1 MTEKV
6 GKKKLEDILVKSPM
20 QKEDLYSRLP
30 ELHKQFIESLRGPK
44 GNDAPKPTREELTE
58 SIKPHLGLVSES
70 VAKLIPKP
78 FNGLNGI
85 DGENG
90 KDGNDGEKGERGMR
104 GLRGEKGDPGEKGY
118 QGDAGEKGKDG
129 SPDTPEQ
136 IIAKIHKAKVFI
148 KPTMI
153 EGFADMQ
160 NDIAT
165 TKKRTQSFSNIG
177 GPTQLNIKNAG
188 AVVGRVET
196 VNFTGAT
203 ITPVG
208 DGREVNI
215 AISGGGTTWITDEV
229 PSGSGTSFTIAH
241 TPVAGTFKLYRGG
254 AKQQGGGGD
263 FTLIG
268 TALTLNT
275 ALVASEILLCDYGY

>member
-1 MTEKV
+1 MTEKA
-6 GKKKLEDILVKSPM
+6 GKKNLEDILVKSPI
-20 QKEDLYSRLP
+20 QKEDLTDPAR
-30 ELHKQFIESLRGPK
+30 EAHRQFFESLRGPK
-44 GNDAPKPTREELTE
+44 GADSPKPTAEELTE
-58 SIKPHLGLVSES
+58 AIRPHLGMLIEHVS
-70 VAKLIPKP
+70 KKIPKP
-78 FNGLNGI
+78 FNGM
-85 DGENG
+85 DGVDG
-90 KDGNDGEKGERGMR
+90 KDGVDGNVGEKGEKGLR
-104 GLRGEKGDPGEKGY
+104 GLRGEKGEAGEKGY
-118 QGDAGEKGKDG
+118 QGDMGTKGKDG

-136 IIAKIHKAKVFI
+136 VIAKIHQAKILI

-153 EGFADMQ
+153 EGFSDMQ

-188 AVVGRVET
+188 AAVGRVET

-203 ITPVG
+203 ITSVG

-215 AISGGGTTWITDEV
+215 AVSGTGATWIADEV

-241 TPVAGTFKLYRGG
+241 TPVAGTFTLYRGG

-263 FTLIG
+263 FTLTG
-268 TALTLNT
+268 TALTLNV
-275 ALVASEILLCDYGY
+275 ALLSGEILLCDYGY